1 MELDTTEEKSLHK
14 DEVGADD
21 LTVVEGFEKTGKYR
35 GER

>member
-1 MELDTTEEKSLHK
+1 MDTTEEKTLHK

-21 LTVVEGFEKTGKYR
+21 LAVVEGFEKKGKYR